1 MNIKLTFTPY
11 IPIAKARGFTAN
23 RGNSAAHSN
32 MCCVVLQNIAK
43 KGVTIHE
50 KHRTGIEKRIS

>member
-1 MNIKLTFTPY
+1 M
-11 IPIAKARGFTAN
+11 IAIQDF
-23 RGNSAAHSN
+23 GNSAAHSN